1 MSSTQVQPGRMSP
14 FGQPPLLHA
23 LVENWWLVVLR
34 GVAAVIFGILAFFWP
49 GITLLTLIFLWGAYA
64 IVDGIFA
71 LWAAI
76 SGRDELAPRWWLAIV
91 GIAGVVAGILAFA
104 WPGITAVVLLFF
116 IACWA
121 IAIGVMEIWGA
132 IQLRK
137 EIEGEWMLAIAGV
150 LSIIFGLILLYRPN
164 VGALAVVW
172 IIGWYAIL
180 AGASFIALGFRLRS
194 HSHTPHTPRA
204 HPA

>member
-1 MSSTQVQPGRMSP
+1 MSSTHAQPTRPSP
-14 FGQPPLLHA
+14 FADPPLLHA

-64 IVDGIFA
+64 IADGIFA

-91 GIAGVVAGILAFA
+91 GVAGIIAGLLAFA
-104 WPGITAVVLLFF
+104 WPGITATVLLFF

-121 IAIGVMEIWGA
+121 IHPLMPLG
-132 IQLRK
+132 
-137 EIEGEWMLAIAGV
+137 LAAGPLV
-150 LSIIFGLILLYRPN
+150 SATSTSPSG
-164 VGALAVVW
+164 
-172 IIGWYAIL
+172 
-180 AGASFIALGFRLRS
+180 S
-194 HSHTPHTPRA
+194 T
-204 HPA
+204 